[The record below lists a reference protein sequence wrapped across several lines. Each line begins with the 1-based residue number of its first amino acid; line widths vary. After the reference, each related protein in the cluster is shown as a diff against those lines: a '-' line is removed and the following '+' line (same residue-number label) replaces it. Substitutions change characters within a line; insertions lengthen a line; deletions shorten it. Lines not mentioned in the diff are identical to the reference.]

1 MGAMGGRMVVLT
13 NSDWSN
19 KLVNMK
25 EIGAS
30 DFKARCLAL
39 IDDVNATGSS
49 VVITKRGRPVAE
61 LIRYSGVDTRFPQD
75 TLRDS
80 VSFSADIEQPVVP
93 SRDWNVVTE

>member
-1 MGAMGGRMVVLT
+1 
-13 NSDWSN
+13 
-19 KLVNMK
+19 MK

-61 LIRYSGVDTRFPQD
+61 LVGYSGVDNRFPQY

-80 VSFSADIEQPVVP
+80 VSFGADVEQPVVP
-93 SRDWNVVTE
+93 PRDWNAVAE